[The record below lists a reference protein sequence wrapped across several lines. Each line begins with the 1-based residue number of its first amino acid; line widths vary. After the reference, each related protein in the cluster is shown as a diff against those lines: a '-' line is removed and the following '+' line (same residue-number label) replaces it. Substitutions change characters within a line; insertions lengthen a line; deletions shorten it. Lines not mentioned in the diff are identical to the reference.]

1 MIQLEL
7 PVTSKSV
14 TLIDHIYTSRPE
26 EVMQVRVSTYC
37 PGDHYPVNCSVKY
50 GKSNKSE
57 PRVNKHTVI
66 RYRNFK
72 NFDEE
77 LFLRDLKNQNFNL
90 VLQIT
95 DPDLALDSWYEIY
108 TLNKHAPLISKR
120 VKKNK
125 QPKWHKKE
133 FADLRRQRDYQG
145 RIQDFKLGGG
155 GGGGGGGA
163 HFKFFWGIS
172 CEKSPFY
179 ANKSYLFQF

>member
-1 MIQLEL
+1 
-7 PVTSKSV
+7 
-14 TLIDHIYTSRPE
+14 
-26 EVMQVRVSTYC
+26 
-37 PGDHYPVNCSVKY
+37 
-50 GKSNKSE
+50 
-57 PRVNKHTVI
+57 
-66 RYRNFK
+66 
-72 NFDEE
+72 
-77 LFLRDLKNQNFNL
+77 LKNQNFNL

-145 RIQDFKLGGG
+145 RVQDFKL
-155 GGGGGGGA
+155 GGGGA
-163 HFKFFWGIS
+163 HFKFFLGIS